1 MNESQ
6 EELCHLQYAA
16 GRIEPCPG
24 ARCPFFSERGCT
36 LGSLRADLSSNLP
49 LTYFLLD
56 LRRRVGGETETP
68 SLFGFLPGLAA

>member
-1 MNESQ
+1 MAEAEN
-6 EELCHLQYAA
+6 LCQLQYAA

-24 ARCPFFSERGCT
+24 ADCPFFGERGCVI
-36 LGSLRADLSSNLP
+36 GGLRADLSSNLP

-56 LRRRVGGETETP
+56 LRSRAAGETETP

>member
-1 MNESQ
+1 MGEADK
-6 EELCHLQYAA
+6 LCELQYAA

-24 ARCPFFSERGCT
+24 GECPFFGDRGCV
-36 LGSLRADLSSNLP
+36 LGGVRADLSSNLP

-56 LRRRVGGETETP
+56 LRGRVRGESETR